1 MVRWWEIIDVNQEKQ
16 WTQDRTLWYP
26 CFVVDLAGEKTVHVD
41 LNEPANQKVREPTCH
56 FSGKV

>member
-1 MVRWWEIIDVNQEKQ
+1 MDSGQNPVV
-16 WTQDRTLWYP
+16 P
-26 CFVVDLAGEKTVHVD
+26 CLGVDLAGEEVVNAD